1 MYKPSRSNYVTD
13 DEYENLNFKNKKKKK
28 NNKNLSLIF
37 VILMALVFGV
47 VVFLLSS
54 LFFSGSKT
62 NNNKNQEKKESIG
75 INDKNVKKLYSYI
88 TYGPNNN
95 RYTLFIKQ
103 KKVEQDSIS
112 NLDKYLYAMQ
122 FITKDD
128 VLEKDI
134 NNTKT
139 YYIKSS
145 VIKNAIKKM
154 YGNNIKYTET
164 SEVPIVLDFTV
175 DNKNKGTMTYDNS
188 LDGYILSLTD
198 LSQNQEEIIKPHY
211 EKLKSAEYKDNDSIN
226 IKESIIYVTYKK
238 NEDNSYSYKVYSDY
252 EHTILIDNVENIS
265 LEQLQKTPITINDY
279 KDIAT
284 TITYNFKLDDNN
296 NYYFNSSSID
306 Y

>member
-13 DEYENLNFKNKKKKK
+13 DEYENLNFKSKKK

-37 VILMALVFGV
+37 VILIALVFGV

-62 NNNKNQEKKESIG
+62 NNNQNQGKKESIS

-154 YGNNIKYTET
+154 YGNNIKYIET
-164 SEVPIVLDFTV
+164 SEVPIILDFTV

-211 EKLKSAEYKDNDSIN
+211 EKLKSAEYKDNNSIN

-252 EHTILIDNVENIS
+252 EHTVLIDNVENIS

-284 TITYNFKLDDNN
+284 TITYNFMLDDNN

>member
-13 DEYENLNFKNKKKKK
+13 DEYENLNFKSKKK

-62 NNNKNQEKKESIG
+62 NNNRNQEKKESIS

-164 SEVPIVLDFTV
+164 SEVPIVLDFTI

-211 EKLKSAEYKDNDSIN
+211 EKLKSAEYKDNKSIN

-284 TITYNFKLDDNN
+284 TITYNFMLDDNN

>member
-13 DEYENLNFKNKKKKK
+13 DEYENLNFKSKKK

-37 VILMALVFGV
+37 VILIALVFGV

-62 NNNKNQEKKESIG
+62 NNNQNQGKKESIS

-128 VLEKDI
+128 VLEKNI

-154 YGNNIKYTET
+154 YGNNIKYIET
-164 SEVPIVLDFTV
+164 SEVPIILDFTV

-211 EKLKSAEYKDNDSIN
+211 EKLKSAEYKDNNSIN

-252 EHTILIDNVENIS
+252 EHTVLIDNVENIS

>member
-1 MYKPSRSNYVTD
+1 MYKPNRSNYVTD
-13 DEYENLNFKNKKKKK
+13 DEYENLNFKSKKK

-37 VILMALVFGV
+37 VILIALVFGI

-62 NNNKNQEKKESIG
+62 NNNKNQEKKESIS

-103 KKVEQDSIS
+103 KKVEQDNIS

-211 EKLKSAEYKDNDSIN
+211 EKLKSAEYKDNNSIN
-226 IKESIIYVTYKK
+226 IKESIIYVTYKR

-284 TITYNFKLDDNN
+284 TITYNFKQDDNN

>member
-13 DEYENLNFKNKKKKK
+13 DEYENLNFKSKKK

-37 VILMALVFGV
+37 VILIALVFGV

-62 NNNKNQEKKESIG
+62 NNNQNQGKKESIS

-103 KKVEQDSIS
+103 KKVEQDNIS

-128 VLEKDI
+128 ALEKNI

-154 YGNNIKYTET
+154 YGNNIKYIET
-164 SEVPIVLDFTV
+164 SEVSIVLDFTI

-211 EKLKSAEYKDNDSIN
+211 EKLKSAEYKDNNSIN

-252 EHTILIDNVENIS
+252 EHTVLIDNVENIS

>member
-13 DEYENLNFKNKKKKK
+13 DEYENLNFKSKKK

-37 VILMALVFGV
+37 VILIALVFGV

-62 NNNKNQEKKESIG
+62 NNNQNQGKKESIS

-154 YGNNIKYTET
+154 YGNNIKYIET
-164 SEVPIVLDFTV
+164 SEVPIILDFTV

-211 EKLKSAEYKDNDSIN
+211 EKLKSAEYKDNNSIN

-252 EHTILIDNVENIS
+252 EHTVLIDNVENIS

>member
-13 DEYENLNFKNKKKKK
+13 DEYENLNFKSKKK

-62 NNNKNQEKKESIG
+62 NNNRNQEKKESIS

-103 KKVEQDSIS
+103 KKVEQDNIS

-154 YGNNIKYTET
+154 YGNNIKYIET
-164 SEVPIVLDFTV
+164 SEVPIVLDFTI

-211 EKLKSAEYKDNDSIN
+211 EKLKSAEYKDNKSIN

-284 TITYNFKLDDNN
+284 TITYNFMLDDNN

>member
-13 DEYENLNFKNKKKKK
+13 DEYENLNFKSKKK

-37 VILMALVFGV
+37 VILIALVFGV

-62 NNNKNQEKKESIG
+62 NNNKNQEKKESIS

-103 KKVEQDSIS
+103 KKVEQDNIS

-154 YGNNIKYTET
+154 YGNNIKYIET
-164 SEVPIVLDFTV
+164 SEVPIVLDFTI

-211 EKLKSAEYKDNDSIN
+211 EKLKSAEYKDNNSIN

-252 EHTILIDNVENIS
+252 EHTVLIDNVENIS

>member
-13 DEYENLNFKNKKKKK
+13 DEYENLNFKSKKK

-62 NNNKNQEKKESIG
+62 NNNQNQEKKESIS

-103 KKVEQDSIS
+103 KKVEQDNIS

-128 VLEKDI
+128 VLEKNI

-164 SEVPIVLDFTV
+164 SEVPIVLDFTI

-211 EKLKSAEYKDNDSIN
+211 EKLKSAEYKDNKSIN

-284 TITYNFKLDDNN
+284 TITYNFMLDDNN

>member
-13 DEYENLNFKNKKKKK
+13 DEYENLNFKSKKK

-37 VILMALVFGV
+37 VILIALVFGV

-62 NNNKNQEKKESIG
+62 NNNQNQGKKESIS

-164 SEVPIVLDFTV
+164 SEVPIVLDFTI

-211 EKLKSAEYKDNDSIN
+211 EKLKSAEYKDNNSIN

-252 EHTILIDNVENIS
+252 EHTVLIDNVENIS

>member
-13 DEYENLNFKNKKKKK
+13 DEYENLNFKSKKK

-37 VILMALVFGV
+37 VILIALVFGV

-62 NNNKNQEKKESIG
+62 NNNQNQGKKESIS

-154 YGNNIKYTET
+154 YGNNIKYIET
-164 SEVPIVLDFTV
+164 SEVPIVLDFTI

-211 EKLKSAEYKDNDSIN
+211 EKLKSAEYKDNNSIN

-252 EHTILIDNVENIS
+252 EHTVLIDNVENIS

>member
-13 DEYENLNFKNKKKKK
+13 DEYENLNFKSKKK

-37 VILMALVFGV
+37 VILIALVFGV

-62 NNNKNQEKKESIG
+62 NNNQNQGKKESIS

-128 VLEKDI
+128 VLEKNI

-154 YGNNIKYTET
+154 YGNNIKYIET
-164 SEVPIVLDFTV
+164 SEVPIVLDFTI

-211 EKLKSAEYKDNDSIN
+211 EKLKSAEYKDNNSIN

-252 EHTILIDNVENIS
+252 EHTVLIDNVENIS

>member
-13 DEYENLNFKNKKKKK
+13 DEYENLNFKSKKK

-37 VILMALVFGV
+37 VILIALVFGV

-62 NNNKNQEKKESIG
+62 NNNQNQGKKESIS

-88 TYGPNNN
+88 TYGPHNN

-103 KKVEQDSIS
+103 KKVEQDNIS

-128 VLEKDI
+128 VLEKNI

-164 SEVPIVLDFTV
+164 SEVPIVLDFTI

-211 EKLKSAEYKDNDSIN
+211 EKLKSAEYKDNKSIN

-284 TITYNFKLDDNN
+284 TITYNFMLDDNN

>member
-13 DEYENLNFKNKKKKK
+13 DEYENLNFKSKKK

-37 VILMALVFGV
+37 VILIALVFGV

-62 NNNKNQEKKESIG
+62 NNNQNQGKKESIS

-103 KKVEQDSIS
+103 KKVEQDNIS

-128 VLEKDI
+128 VLEKNI

-164 SEVPIVLDFTV
+164 SEVPIVLDFTI

-211 EKLKSAEYKDNDSIN
+211 EKLKSAEYKDNNSIN

-252 EHTILIDNVENIS
+252 EHTVLIDNVENIS

-284 TITYNFKLDDNN
+284 TITYNFMLDDNN